1 MSDLK
6 YAPTANVD
14 VEALLAQRARD
25 TDLVLNWKESVVDLM
40 KLLQLDPSLGE
51 RRRLAQQWGYEGP
64 LDGSREM
71 NIWVHEQIIKRLRE
85 AGGTLPEGM

>member
-1 MSDLK
+1 
-6 YAPTANVD
+6 
-14 VEALLAQRARD
+14 
-25 TDLVLNWKESVVDLM
+25 M